1 MKEIKEVDKFDD
13 IEIYH
18 FAMRMN
24 QIAKKAVRRAKEENR
39 RLGVPNVFSENG
51 IIYYELNG
59 EITTKSPFEDNK

>member
-13 IEIYH
+13 IEIYQ

-59 EITTKSPFEDNK
+59 EITTKSPFEDDK

>member
-1 MKEIKEVDKFDD
+1 MEKIKEVDKFDD
-13 IEIYH
+13 IEIYQ

-59 EITTKSPFEDNK
+59 EITTKSPFEDDK

>member
-1 MKEIKEVDKFDD
+1 MKEIKEVDKFDN
-13 IEIYH
+13 IERYK
-18 FAMRMN
+18 FSVRMD

-59 EITTKSPFEDNK
+59 EITTKSPFEDDK